1 MIKYMQS
8 KAKNYRFCK
17 DAANYFV
24 KETWEFLVPGK
35 LVLVVMEAVN
45 LADSAVMEML

>member
-1 MIKYMQS
+1 MGAGRAVI
-8 KAKNYRFCK
+8 
-17 DAANYFV
+17 
-24 KETWEFLVPGK
+24 PGK